1 MQQNWPRHQRGY
13 CFIDGKYRLV
23 CIPSA
28 RMVQL
33 YNFEKDPLYEMPI
46 QDPTLVAP
54 IIAKMQM
61 QLEHRQSSAGAAVTS
76 LPPAA
81 QPAAVAAAQESVEE
95 VDEKVVASLKALGY
109 Y

>member
-33 YNFEKDPLYEMPI
+33 YNFEKDPLYEMP
-46 QDPTLVAP
+46 
-54 IIAKMQM
+54 M
-61 QLEHRQSSAGAAVTS
+61 QLEHRQAVTS
-76 LPPAA
+76 ATVATSAPTAEPT
-81 QPAAVAAAQESVEE
+81 AVAAEQQPVEE
-95 VDEKVVASLKALGY
+95 VDEKVVASLKSLGY